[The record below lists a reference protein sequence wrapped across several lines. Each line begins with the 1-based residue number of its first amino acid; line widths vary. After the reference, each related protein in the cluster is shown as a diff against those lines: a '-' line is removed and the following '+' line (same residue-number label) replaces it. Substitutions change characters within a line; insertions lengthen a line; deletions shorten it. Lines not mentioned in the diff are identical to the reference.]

1 MFMCAL
7 KLLLEWAGKTFNLQW
22 PCKKS
27 YIHFNLCIVSGGGG
41 GGVFGIRK
49 LLTPWKN
56 HLLAHENHIRTSLFL
71 LGCFTKNRRRYNHEN
86 IPLDYV
92 YLF

>member
-27 YIHFNLCIVSGGGG
+27 YIHFNLCIVSGGGED
-41 GGVFGIRK
+41 FSNRNI
-49 LLTPWKN
+49 LTSLKN

>member
-7 KLLLEWAGKTFNLQW
+7 ELLLEWAGKTFNLQW

-27 YIHFNLCIVSGGGG
+27 YIHFNLCIVSEGGGG
-41 GGVFGIRK
+41 HFSNRNI
-49 LLTPWKN
+49 LTSLKN
-56 HLLAHENHIRTSLFL
+56 HLLAQENHIRTSLFI
-71 LGCFTKNRRRYNHEN
+71 LGCFTKNRGRYNHEN